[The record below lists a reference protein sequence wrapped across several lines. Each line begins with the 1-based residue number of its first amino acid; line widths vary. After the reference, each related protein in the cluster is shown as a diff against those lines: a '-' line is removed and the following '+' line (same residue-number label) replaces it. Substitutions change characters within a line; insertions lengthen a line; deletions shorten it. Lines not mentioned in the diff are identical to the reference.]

1 MDKEMQECEIESHS
15 NEDNNSEA
23 NSSFMTSEQ
32 QIHLQEEKISI
43 EDHFKL
49 FQEKM
54 TEYVAKYN
62 TILQYI
68 ILSIHNL

>member
-1 MDKEMQECEIESHS
+1 MQECEIESHS
-15 NEDNNSEA
+15 NEDNNSEE

-43 EDHFKL
+43 EDHFKQ

-54 TEYVAKYN
+54 TEYVTKYN

>member
-15 NEDNNSEA
+15 KEDNNSEE

-54 TEYVAKYN
+54 NEYVAKYN